1 MLGNI
6 ASNCMKTDDINAE
19 ICRNDIYG
27 SRYFIPAILQG
38 RGRNLWY
45 LLAKKGGCYGVNR

>member
-38 RGRNLWY
+38 RERNLWY